1 MDEIEEEEKEDHE
14 EEGGER
20 RRRLRRKR
28 DKGGGGGQEARG
40 MRRTRSCQARWSLR
54 CFVVLFSVS
63 LAL

>member
-1 MDEIEEEEKEDHE
+1 MDEIEEEEKEE
-14 EEGGER
+14 KGEGGKEE
-20 RRRLRRKR
+20 KR